1 MVISVIFW
9 TIVTLSFVVVTSR
22 KIVSGFSYPSPIV
35 RVTSIQRGGG
45 SIERFAVVRL
55 CWKSTPS
62 VDRRCM
68 DA

>member
-1 MVISVIFW
+1 MFW

-22 KIVSGFSYPSPIV
+22 EIVSGFSYPSPVV
-35 RVTSIQRGGG
+35 RDTSIQGCGVE
-45 SIERFAVVRL
+45 SIERYTVAKIG
-55 CWKSTPS
+55 WKSTPT